1 MTRVPRTDFA
11 GALVGP
17 QRTPQG
23 GLRVDAAL
31 TRTGVFRYKD
41 TSGREWGELRHP
53 DDVFAADS
61 LATLRAAPVVDLHPA
76 QPVTAENFKAL
87 SVGHVHDDVRADGS
101 LVAGTV
107 TVNDAAEVAL
117 IEAKERRE
125 LSCGYTCTIESGAGE
140 YLGERYD
147 QRQRDIRYNHVG
159 LGPVGWGRA
168 GSEVAL
174 RLDGAAVQV
183 SVRDRAAGETMKKL
197 KVRGREFNLDA
208 DEEVA
213 AAQGAVDQSQMQSDG
228 ELGAIKAALMDA
240 LQKLA
245 SYEAKAAA
253 SEAAESATGKPDVT
267 EDNVPE
273 AVADALV
280 SKRIALHEDARKV
293 LGSDAKLSGSVDAI
307 RRQVIA
313 KVLPSVKLDG
323 LSGDAVVGMFTAC
336 IAGATQRNDGLAR
349 AHIAAAGTDGRHD
362 GDEDPAATSRT
373 QTSTR
378 WQQPLGKSATAKG
391 T

>member
-1 MTRVPRTDFA
+1 MPRSREPGCSAT
-11 GALVGP
+11 
-17 QRTPQG
+17 RTPAVASG
-23 GLRVDAAL
+23 AA
-31 TRTGVFRYKD
+31 
-41 TSGREWGELRHP
+41 LRHP

-87 SVGHVHDDVRADGS
+87 SVGHVHDDVRADGA

>member
-31 TRTGVFRYKD
+31 TRAGVFRYKD

-61 LATLRAAPVVDLHPA
+61 LATLRAAPVVDLHPS
-76 QPVTAENFKAL
+76 QPVTAENFKTL
-87 SVGHVHDDVRADGS
+87 SVGHVHDDVRADGA

-107 TVNDAAEVAL
+107 TVNDAAEVAM
-117 IEAKERRE
+117 IESKERRE
-125 LSCGYTCTIESGAGE
+125 LSCGYTCTIEPGAGE
-140 YLGERYD
+140 YEGERYD

-168 GSEVAL
+168 GSNVAL
-174 RLDGAAVQV
+174 RMDGAAVQV
-183 SVRDRAAGETMKKL
+183 SARDRAAGETMKKKL
-197 KVRGREFNLDA
+197 KVRGREYTLDA

-213 AAQGAVDQSQMQSDG
+213 AAQDAVDASQMQADG

-267 EDNVPE
+267 EEMVPE

-280 SKRIALHEDARKV
+280 ARRIALHEDARKV

-313 KVLPSVKLDG
+313 KVLPTVKLDG
-323 LSGDAVVGMFTAC
+323 LSGDAIVGMYTAC
-336 IAGATQRNDGLAR
+336 VAGAGQRNDSLAR

-378 WQQPLGKSATAKG
+378 WQQPLAKSAKG